1 MCMDYV
7 LFVFYFEGYCDHR
20 DLAVLTHSF
29 PTHRSSVLSSSSSAA
44 SSPVSAPPWAKQSLL
59 SRATAGPG
67 CGGRRRV
74 TLRQPAADECGDA
87 GHVTGIEQRY
97 RQTIDRRIARHG
109 DDLRII
115 GLQHRLAGIGAP
127 DLDLRM
133 RLTLEALDQHEVD
146 RCQPRQQFGQPDRK
160 STRLNSS
167 H

>member
-74 TLRQPAADECGDA
+74 TLRQPARSEE
-87 GHVTGIEQRY
+87 HTSELKSLM
-97 RQTIDRRIARHG
+97 RISYAVFCSQKKKNK
-109 DDLRII
+109 RII
-115 GLQHRLAGIGAP
+115 R
-127 DLDLRM
+127 
-133 RLTLEALDQHEVD
+133 
-146 RCQPRQQFGQPDRK
+146 
-160 STRLNSS
+160 
-167 H
+167 